1 MKPIHIFYKELSTHK
16 NNIFTANLAE
26 KNKIEEGK
34 FKKSREYAV
43 TGLSINQ
50 DLDYKI
56 IDVTDT
62 DRLETISKLIQKL
75 VKDKKEPDLDLRIR
89 NEEIIEKVIR
99 FQRKAPTKHP
109 RLKLTF

>member
-1 MKPIHIFYKELSTHK
+1 MEPIHIFYKELSTHE
-16 NNIFTANLAE
+16 NNIFTSNLAE
-26 KNKIEEGK
+26 KNKIEEVK
-34 FKKSREYAV
+34 FKRSREYAV
-43 TGLSINQ
+43 AGLSINQ

-62 DRLETISKLIQKL
+62 DRLERISKLIQKL
-75 VKDKKEPDLDLRIR
+75 VKEKKEPDHDLRIR
-89 NEEIIEKVIR
+89 NEETIEKVIR

>member
-1 MKPIHIFYKELSTHK
+1 MEPIHIFYKELSTHE
-16 NNIFTANLAE
+16 NNIFTSNLAE
-26 KNKIEEGK
+26 KNKIEEVK
-34 FKKSREYAV
+34 FKRSREYAV
-43 TGLSINQ
+43 AGLSINQ

-62 DRLETISKLIQKL
+62 DRLERISKLIQKL
-75 VKDKKEPDLDLRIR
+75 VKEKKEPDLDLRIR
-89 NEEIIEKVIR
+89 NEETIEKVIR

>member
-1 MKPIHIFYKELSTHK
+1 MEPIHIFYKELSTHE
-16 NNIFTANLAE
+16 NNIFTSNLAE
-26 KNKIEEGK
+26 K
-34 FKKSREYAV
+34 FKRSREYAV
-43 TGLSINQ
+43 AGLSINQ

-62 DRLETISKLIQKL
+62 DRLERISKLIQKL
-75 VKDKKEPDLDLRIR
+75 VKEKKEPDLDLRIR
-89 NEEIIEKVIR
+89 NEETIEKVIR